1 MELLITGT
9 SGRLGSALA
18 QCLAREHAIISL
30 DVVPGPYTTHLGSV
44 TDRAQ
49 VFALAN
55 GVDAILHT
63 ASLLPP
69 HLRDHSRSAFVDII
83 VHGTLN
89 LLESALKHT
98 VRQFIYTSTT
108 SLYGEAMV
116 PRERVVWVTEELA
129 PVPRD
134 LYDVMKFAAEGLC
147 RDVSAT
153 HGLSCVILRVARF
166 FPEPPNHMAIYWLY
180 KGVDLRD
187 VVAAHRLALQAALPG
202 CQVFNVA
209 ARSPFMADEMAELLH
224 DPQRVILRHFPA
236 AAERFVQLGW
246 QFPTR
251 IDRVYVIA
259 KAERELGYRP
269 AFNFVEYL
277 AEAGHHSRERGCS
290 RPDWG

>member
-1 MELLITGT
+1 MQLLITGT

-18 QCLAREHAIISL
+18 QCLARAHTIIGL

-49 VFALAN
+49 VFALAK
-55 GVDAILHT
+55 GVDTILHT

-89 LLESALKHT
+89 LLESVLEHE

-116 PRERVVWVTEELA
+116 PRETAVWVTEELT

-134 LYDVMKFAAEGLC
+134 LYDVTKFAAEGLC
-147 RDVSAT
+147 RDVSAA
-153 HGLSCVILRVARF
+153 HGLSCTILRVARF
-166 FPEPPNHMAIYWLY
+166 FPEPPNHLAIYRLY

-187 VVAAHRLALQAALPG
+187 VVAAHCLALQAASPG
-202 CQVFNVA
+202 CQVFNIA
-209 ARSPFMADEMAELLH
+209 ARSPFTAGETTELLH

-236 AAERFVQLGW
+236 AGERFATLGW
-246 QFPTR
+246 HFPTR
-251 IDRVYVIA
+251 VDRVYVIE

-269 AFNFVEYL
+269 AFNFMEYL
-277 AEAGHHSRERGCS
+277 AEVSHHSSGSGLS
-290 RPDWG
+290 RPS

>member
-1 MELLITGT
+1 MQLLITGT

-18 QCLAREHAIISL
+18 QSLAREHAITGL

-49 VFALAN
+49 VFALAK

-89 LLESALKHT
+89 LLESALEHA

-116 PRERVVWVTEELA
+116 PRERAVWVTEDLT

-134 LYDVMKFAAEGLC
+134 LYDVTKFAAEGLC
-147 RDVSAT
+147 WDVSAV
-153 HGLSCVILRVARF
+153 HGLSCTILRVARF
-166 FPEPPNHMAIYWLY
+166 FPEPPNHMAIYRLY

-187 VVAAHRLALQAALPG
+187 VVAAHRLALQAASPG
-202 CQVFNVA
+202 CQVLNIA
-209 ARSPFMADEMAELLH
+209 ACSPFTADETAELLH
-224 DPQRVILRHFPA
+224 DPQRVILRHFPVA
-236 AAERFVQLGW
+236 GEWFATLGW

-251 IDRVYVIA
+251 IDRVYVIE

-269 AFNFVEYL
+269 AFNFAEYL
-277 AEAGHHSRERGCS
+277 AEAGRHSRASGWS
-290 RPDWG
+290 RPG

>member
-1 MELLITGT
+1 M
-9 SGRLGSALA
+9 A
-18 QCLAREHAIISL
+18 QRLAREHIIIGL

-49 VFALAN
+49 VFALAK
-55 GVDAILHT
+55 GGDAILHT

-69 HLRDHSRSAFVDII
+69 HLRDSARSAFVDII

-89 LLESALKHT
+89 LLESAVAHA

-116 PRERVVWVTEELA
+116 PRGTAVWVTEELV

-134 LYDVMKFAAEGLC
+134 LYDVTKCAAECLC
-147 RDVSAT
+147 RDVSAA
-153 HGLSCVILRVARF
+153 HGLACTILRVARF
-166 FPEPPNHMAIYWLY
+166 FPEPPDAMAVYRLY

-187 VVAAHRLALQAALPG
+187 VVTAHGLALQVALSG
-202 CQVFNVA
+202 CQVVNIA
-209 ARSPFMADEMAELLH
+209 ARSPFTAGETAELLH
-224 DPQRVILRHFPA
+224 DPQRVILRHFPGA
-236 AAERFVQLGW
+236 EERFATLGW

-251 IDRVYVIA
+251 IDRVYVIE

-269 AFNFVEYL
+269 AFNFMEYL
-277 AEAGHHSRERGCS
+277 AEVSHQSSGSRCS
-290 RPDWG
+290 GPG